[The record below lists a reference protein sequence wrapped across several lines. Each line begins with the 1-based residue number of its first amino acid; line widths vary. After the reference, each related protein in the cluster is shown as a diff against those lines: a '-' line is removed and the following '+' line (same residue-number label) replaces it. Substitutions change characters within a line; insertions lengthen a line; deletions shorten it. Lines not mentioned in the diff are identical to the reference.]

1 MWTTAANG
9 DTSSGQKRPIC
20 EESPLSGH
28 DSSSFTSHSY
38 TENKKRW
45 LDARQHPPKTAQ
57 LTLVG
62 TKHDPLASDRM
73 DIAVADFIFSNALPI
88 SLVECTK
95 FQHLIKCARFV
106 PPNYSPPYRKKMTGN
121 LLDGLYQSAYSKEI
135 ESLLKQ
141 SKQFGVALFG
151 DGATIKKVPLMN
163 FLGSSPNNPVAL
175 LKIVDCTNEMASG
188 GNKNAKYIAGLIK
201 PIISRI
207 ETTKDPLCK
216 RNGDHRGV
224 VDLLLFDGA
233 SNVQKAAKLVSVEY
247 PRITVIHGA
256 EHVVSLFFK
265 DVFTKVQV
273 FKSLSLF
280 SKRCRNVFGSTRH
293 GPHAI
298 FKKQSMIHNK
308 NIYIGF
314 IKISECRMAGELIG
328 LLRLLRLRP
337 ILRATISS
345 KEFQDNW
352 AKTFR
357 RECLVLENN
366 EFWKYLFTLC
376 RSLYAPMRILR
387 LADQKQA
394 AMDKL
399 HYYVLQTDELLPKY
413 LKVAESDSGRI
424 LSVDETHDALSTMM
438 GIRDEYTNE
447 SDDEE
452 VDGDTDDEDDE
463 EESDDGDELAN
474 EFLAAGD
481 DSHDEDDSN
490 VDENERRVDRCG

>member
-175 LKIVDCTNEMASG
+175 LKIVDCSNEMASG